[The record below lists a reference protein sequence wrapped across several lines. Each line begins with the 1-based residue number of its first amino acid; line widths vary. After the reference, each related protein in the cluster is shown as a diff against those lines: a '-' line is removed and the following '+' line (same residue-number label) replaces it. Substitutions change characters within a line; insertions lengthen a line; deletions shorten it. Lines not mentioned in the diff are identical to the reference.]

1 MRTCLQLLVPNIDS
15 LHNFSDAAA
24 VEHWHTLRAMN
35 GITTTLK
42 AIIIPQ

>member
-1 MRTCLQLLVPNIDS
+1 MRTCLQLLVPNINT
-15 LHNFSDAAA
+15 LHNFNDAVA
-24 VEHWHTLRAMN
+24 VEQWNIERAMN